1 MYNWS
6 VDIKRLKK
14 DKQKYEIWKLEQMIN
29 YGLRGKKIDKK
40 ILAKYI
46 DNISIDPNKKQYLK
60 MIIRLKQPCLQ
71 IRKIF

>member
-6 VDIKRLKK
+6 VDTKRLKK

-29 YGLRGKKIDKK
+29 YGLRGKKLDKK
-40 ILAKYI
+40 FLVKHI

-60 MIIRLKQPCLQ
+60 MII
-71 IRKIF
+71 